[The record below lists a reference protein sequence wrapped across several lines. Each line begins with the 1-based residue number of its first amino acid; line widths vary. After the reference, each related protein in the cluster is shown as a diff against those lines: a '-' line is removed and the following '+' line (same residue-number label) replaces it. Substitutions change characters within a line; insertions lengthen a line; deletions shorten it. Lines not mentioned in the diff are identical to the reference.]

1 MNFKPWD
8 LDTPYLLPPDLREWL
23 PEGHLAN
30 FLLDAV
36 GEMDLADFLAYY
48 REDGK
53 GQQAYHPQMMVT
65 LLLYAYCTGT
75 RSSRQ
80 IEKKC
85 QEDVA
90 CRIISGD
97 QKPDHAS
104 LCRFRER
111 HEQALEDLFVE
122 VLRLCAEAGLV
133 KAGLLAL
140 DGTKLQG
147 NASLDANRT
156 LTGLRSELRK
166 ALAESKAADAR
177 EDALYGKDKRG
188 DELPEDL
195 RKRSSRRSRLKECA
209 RRLEEEARQA
219 REAQVVKLAERE
231 RREASGE
238 RLRGRKPRAPEAVVD
253 EAAKANVTDPDSG
266 MMKTRRGF
274 VQGYNAQAVATV
286 DQIIVAADVTTEAN
300 DKRQLKP
307 LAAQAKANLSSVRVA
322 VAASAMLV
330 DAGYWSEANATHEE
344 PGFEW
349 LIATQ
354 KDWKQR
360 KALRSKP
367 APRGRM
373 PAQLSVQERM
383 ERKLLTQRGRHLYR
397 KRSQMIEPVFGQ
409 MDTVQDGKQCMRRG
423 RNAVRS
429 EWRFTCAG
437 HNLLK
442 LWRSGRAR
450 WN

>member
-23 PEGHLAN
+23 AEDHLAN

-36 GEMDLADFLAYY
+36 SAMDLSAFLAYY
-48 REDGK
+48 RADGK

-75 RSSRQ
+75 RSSREL
-80 IEKKC
+80 EKKC
-85 QEDVA
+85 AEDVA
-90 CRIISGD
+90 YRVISGD

-111 HEQALEDLFVE
+111 HEGALEDLFVE

-140 DGTKLQG
+140 DGTKLKG

-156 LTGLRSELRK
+156 LRSLRSELRK
-166 ALAESKAADAR
+166 ALAESKEADAR
-177 EDALYGKDKRG
+177 EDGMYGKDKRG

-209 RRLEEEARQA
+209 RRLEEAARQA
-219 REAQVVKLAERE
+219 REAQAAKIAERE

-238 RLRGRKPRAPEAVVD
+238 RLRGRKPKVPEAVVD
-253 EAAKANVTDPDSG
+253 AEAKANVTDPESG

-274 VQGYNAQAVATV
+274 VQGYNAQALVTAE
-286 DQIIVAADVTTEAN
+286 QIIVAADVTTEAN

-307 LAAQAKANLSSVRVA
+307 LAAQAQANLSSVGMA
-322 VAASAMLV
+322 VAASAVLM
-330 DAGYWSEANATHEE
+330 DAGYWSEANATHAA

-367 APRGRM
+367 SPRGRM
-373 PAQLSVQERM
+373 PAGMSVQDRM
-383 ERKLLTQRGRHLYR
+383 ERKLLTKRGRHLYR

-423 RNAVRS
+423 QKAVRS

-442 LWRSGRAR
+442 LWRSGRAL

>member
-23 PEGHLAN
+23 AEGHLAN

-36 GEMDLADFLAYY
+36 SAMDLSAFLRYY
-48 REDGK
+48 RADGK
-53 GQQAYHPQMMVT
+53 GQQAYHPQMVVT

-75 RSSRQ
+75 RSSRE

-85 QEDVA
+85 EEDVA
-90 CRIISGD
+90 YRVISGD

-104 LCRFRER
+104 ICRFRER
-111 HEQALEDLFVE
+111 HEKALEDLFVD

-140 DGTKLQG
+140 DGTKLKG

-156 LTGLRSELRK
+156 LAGLREELRK
-166 ALAESKAADAR
+166 ALAESKEMDAR
-177 EDALYGKDKRG
+177 EDRLHGKDKRG
-188 DELPEDL
+188 DELPEPL
-195 RKRSSRRSRLKECA
+195 RRRSSRQARLKECA
-209 RRLEEEARQA
+209 ERLWSEAQRA
-219 REAQVVKLAERE
+219 REAQVAKIAQRE
-231 RREASGE
+231 RREAEGE
-238 RLRGRKPRAPEAVVD
+238 RIRGRKPQAPDAAVD
-253 EAAKANVTDPDSG
+253 KEAKANVTDPDSAI
-266 MMKTRRGF
+266 MKTRRGY
-274 VQGYNAQAVATV
+274 VQGYNAQAVVTAE
-286 DQIIVAADVTTEAN
+286 QIIVAADVTTEAN
-300 DKRQLKP
+300 DKRQMVP
-307 LAAQAKANLSSVRVA
+307 MVEQAKENLASAQVA
-322 VAASAMLV
+322 VVSSALLV

-344 PGFEW
+344 EGFEW

-360 KALRSKP
+360 KALRTKAS
-367 APRGRM
+367 PRGRM
-373 PAQLSVQERM
+373 PLEMSVQDRM
-383 ERKLLTQRGRHLYR
+383 DRKLFTKRGRHLYR

-409 MDTVQDGKQCMRRG
+409 MDTVQKGKQCMRRG
-423 RNAVRS
+423 RDAVRS

-442 LWRSGRAR
+442 LWRSGRA
-450 WN
+450 WWS